1 MKKLLYLFLAI
12 TIISCSKDDSS
23 EPQTFFEKY
32 DGVVWQKND
41 SDPDYTYRLQF
52 NNATQ
57 PSVTSYDGSFGG
69 AVCVSSLIED
79 GNNEL
84 TEINEDG
91 FIILGEFIEDS
102 IVYSY
107 SATIEVSENG
117 NQLTITYSDD
127 LDFPET
133 YNRTILNDPCQ

>member
-1 MKKLLYLFLAI
+1 
-12 TIISCSKDDSS
+12 
-23 EPQTFFEKY
+23 
-32 DGVVWQKND
+32 
-41 SDPDYTYRLQF
+41 
-52 NNATQ
+52 
-57 PSVTSYDGSFGG
+57 
-69 AVCVSSLIED
+69 LIED